1 MVYMFMKAADVG
13 KKSHLKKKPKFVR
26 PESWRYVRIK
36 PNWRKPKG
44 LDNKVRKEFSG
55 WPARVKVG
63 YGSPKEL
70 KGLHPSGYKDV
81 LIHNVE
87 ELAAL
92 NPKLEAARI
101 AATVG
106 RKKRLE
112 IMAKSKELSIH
123 VLNPR
128 RLKKVES
135 KK

>member
-1 MVYMFMKAADVG
+1 MVYISMRKAEVG
-13 KKSHLKKKPKFVR
+13 KKIHVRKKPRFLR
-26 PESWRYVRIK
+26 PESWRYVRLK

-70 KGLHPSGYKDV
+70 RGLHPSGYKDI

-87 ELAAL
+87 ELSRL

-106 RKKRLE
+106 RKKRIE
-112 IMAKSKELSIH
+112 IFRKAKELGIH
-123 VLNPR
+123 ILNPR

-135 KK
+135 QK

>member
-1 MVYMFMKAADVG
+1 MSEVEVG
-13 KKSHLKKKPKFVR
+13 KKVHARKKPRFLR
-26 PESWRYVRIK
+26 PESWRYVRLK

-70 KGLHPSGYKDV
+70 RELHPSGYKDNLV
-81 LIHNVE
+81 HNVE
-87 ELAAL
+87 ELSGL
-92 NPKLEAARI
+92 NPKLQAARI

-106 RKKRLE
+106 RKKRIE
-112 IMAKSKELSIH
+112 IVRKAKELGIH

-135 KK
+135 QK